1 MLGAP
6 FDFASLVGA
15 RINVQECVQEV
26 FWPGQLFFA
35 ASDENNCHNKQKGIS
50 MGHFES
56 TKGSWHLLPLLV
68 GFGLSPS
75 SLSLQ
80 PRCMSHGLGATA
92 GHVPVM
98 LHHPDLAGHGAPS
111 PGPSA
116 PPSPDV
122 LSITLGKGFFLTHL
136 FPHGF
141 PRDDLNKH

>member
-50 MGHFES
+50 LGHFES

-98 LHHPDLAGHGAPS
+98 LHYPDLAGHGAPS

-116 PPSPDV
+116 PPHLMFSASP
-122 LSITLGKGFFLTHL
+122 LGKDFFSLIFSHMVFQEMT
-136 FPHGF
+136 
-141 PRDDLNKH
+141 